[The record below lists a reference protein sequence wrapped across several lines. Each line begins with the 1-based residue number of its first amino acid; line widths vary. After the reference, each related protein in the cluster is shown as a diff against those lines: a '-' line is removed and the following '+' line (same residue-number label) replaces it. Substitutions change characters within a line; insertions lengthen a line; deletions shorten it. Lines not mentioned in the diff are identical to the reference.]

1 MAKVTKQV
9 WLLQS
14 ESSAEYF
21 ASDCEPNPDSAFIT
35 VVAGPTTVEFDV
47 PDVARCP
54 HCNKALPEAEK
65 PKLPLLPLVVG
76 GVYRTGQDD
85 LETIIAISDNSQRQ
99 CPVVTKDGYSYALD
113 GRYCPPHE
121 SSYDLIER
129 IA

>member
-54 HCNKALPEAEK
+54 HCHKALPEAEK

-76 GVYRTGQDD
+76 GVYRTRDG
-85 LETIIAISDNSQRQ
+85 ESVKIVEHCPHSIFPWFGDNARTYTDNGHQWKSHIG
-99 CPVVTKDGYSYALD
+99 DN
-113 GRYCPPHE
+113 
-121 SSYDLIER
+121 DLIER